1 MSQKFIELID
11 QSQRVVVFTG
21 AGISTE
27 SGIPDFRTPGKGIW
41 TQNQPIE
48 FKDFLKSEEARK
60 ETWRR
65 KIQTDKVLSIAEP
78 NTGHEAISQL
88 VQSGKVSSVIT
99 QNIDGLH
106 QKSGV
111 PEAQIIELHGNTT
124 YCVCLECDTRHE
136 LQPIM
141 DAFEQDET
149 LPLCRECDG
158 IVKTATISFG
168 QPMPIEEMERAKKAT
183 LQCDLFISIGS
194 SLVVYPAAGF
204 PQLAKQNNAKLV
216 ILNREPTQLDEVADL
231 VIHDEIGPTLK
242 SMIAV

>member
-1 MSQKFIELID
+1 
-11 QSQRVVVFTG
+11 
-21 AGISTE
+21 
-27 SGIPDFRTPGKGIW
+27 
-41 TQNQPIE
+41 
-48 FKDFLKSEEARK
+48 
-60 ETWRR
+60 
-65 KIQTDKVLSIAEP
+65 
-78 NTGHEAISQL
+78 
-88 VQSGKVSSVIT
+88 
-99 QNIDGLH
+99 
-106 QKSGV
+106 
-111 PEAQIIELHGNTT
+111 
-124 YCVCLECDTRHE
+124 
-136 LQPIM
+136 M